1 MCHVW
6 SGSGLQPI
14 PDISVAVTGSTGSM
28 LLPLDKISRM
38 TLRDLSTAIATGS
51 NSNHGSCVRCV

>member
-6 SGSGLQPI
+6 SGRWSSAHT
-14 PDISVAVTGSTGSM
+14 DISVAVTGSTGSM

-38 TLRDLSTAIATGS
+38 TLRDSFYYHRTGS
-51 NSNHGSCVRCV
+51 NSNHGSCVR